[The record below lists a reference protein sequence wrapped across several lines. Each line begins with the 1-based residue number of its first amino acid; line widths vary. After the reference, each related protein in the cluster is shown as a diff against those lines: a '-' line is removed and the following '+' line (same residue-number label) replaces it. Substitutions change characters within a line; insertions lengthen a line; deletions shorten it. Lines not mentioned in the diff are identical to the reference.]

1 MKASAFIIAV
11 TVVGL
16 VGVAGCATSPQP
28 TTGREPAQKAP
39 MPTTKV
45 ELAPPE
51 PAQMATL
58 RSAVEK
64 RLAAQVDYKRLL
76 AAQKITLS
84 ARDSALRT
92 ALLSLVSGTAYSLNF
107 GMGFPEAQ
115 RVTVEFK
122 DVQLGVALDQL
133 LTPLGLDFRVEGT
146 TILVERPRLETR
158 IFSFDYPIGA
168 RRGSRQFS
176 VAGFGGNT
184 GSTTGGGGRSGGSG
198 TASVSSSTEIDVW
211 GEVGDSLSTVVFGKS
226 RGGGT
231 GARGAGAGGIN
242 ETDSTGRKVITNPV
256 AGVVVVTASPALLD
270 EVGEFLSVVGESLTR
285 QVLIEVRLL
294 QVTLSDSLV
303 FGIDLDYQP
312 NFSSAVEGIL
322 TPFVTPS
329 PTIPSPSRPA
339 VGQRLS
345 PQLSNDFL
353 VGITSRN
360 FSVLLEALR
369 QAGNV
374 NILASPKIS
383 ALNNQQAVISVVSDQ
398 VFYRVEPGE
407 TIIPPEGGQTITTPN
422 VFVPETFPVGIVLD
436 VIPQISRDRMVSLQI
451 HPSVSNLTGTSEAPD
466 GTTQPI
472 IDRRELD
479 TLLTVPDGHTIVIG
493 GLIDESV
500 IDDER
505 GVPILMDIP
514 IIGALFKRI
523 EKTTVKRELIMFIT
537 PKVLDRAT
545 IARVSEEYEQ
555 RLRPAPDKGRVP

>member
-1 MKASAFIIAV
+1 
-11 TVVGL
+11 
-16 VGVAGCATSPQP
+16 
-28 TTGREPAQKAP
+28 
-39 MPTTKV
+39 
-45 ELAPPE
+45 
-51 PAQMATL
+51 
-58 RSAVEK
+58 
-64 RLAAQVDYKRLL
+64 
-76 AAQKITLS
+76 
-84 ARDSALRT
+84 
-92 ALLSLVSGTAYSLNF
+92 
-107 GMGFPEAQ
+107 
-115 RVTVEFK
+115 
-122 DVQLGVALDQL
+122 
-133 LTPLGLDFRVEGT
+133 
-146 TILVERPRLETR
+146 
-158 IFSFDYPIGA
+158 
-168 RRGSRQFS
+168 
-176 VAGFGGNT
+176 
-184 GSTTGGGGRSGGSG
+184 
-198 TASVSSSTEIDVW
+198 
-211 GEVGDSLSTVVFGKS
+211 
-226 RGGGT
+226 
-231 GARGAGAGGIN
+231 
-242 ETDSTGRKVITNPV
+242 
-256 AGVVVVTASPALLD
+256 
-270 EVGEFLSVVGESLTR
+270 
-285 QVLIEVRLL
+285 
-294 QVTLSDSLV
+294 
-303 FGIDLDYQP
+303 
-312 NFSSAVEGIL
+312 
-322 TPFVTPS
+322 
-329 PTIPSPSRPA
+329 
-339 VGQRLS
+339 
-345 PQLSNDFL
+345 
-353 VGITSRN
+353 
-360 FSVLLEALR
+360 VLLEALR